1 MPGDNGLASAGLF
14 APIVRHH
21 HERWDGRGYPDGLR
35 GEAIPLGA
43 RIVGLVDAFDAMTHD
58 RPYRRGMPADVAVN
72 ELWRESGGQFDRAL
86 VPLFVL
92 ELERDSEVVSV
103 ELPPSAML
111 PTG

>member
-21 HERWDGRGYPDGLR
+21 H
-35 GEAIPLGA
+35 
-43 RIVGLVDAFDAMTHD
+43 
-58 RPYRRGMPADVAVN
+58 VAVN

-92 ELERDSEVVSV
+92 ELERDSEVVSA
-103 ELPPSAML
+103 ELPASALL